1 VWNGIKATVFVS
13 EGVVLMEGT
22 GQPQGAP
29 SEIELVNEVEARTL
43 YIWDHGRGVL
53 LAVEGA
59 GEGGGDIST
68 MGFSMPMTV
77 YSSLSIQLDEPG
89 GE

>member
-1 VWNGIKATVFVS
+1 
-13 EGVVLMEGT
+13 
-22 GQPQGAP
+22 
-29 SEIELVNEVEARTL
+29 
-43 YIWDHGRGVL
+43 VL
-53 LAVEGA
+53 LAVEGF

-68 MGFSMPMTV
+68 MGFSMPMAV